1 MHTQSRKSKIMN
13 LAGARRDPKDP
24 LSRALHDQT
33 RESISEEEVNPKPS
47 SNPKSISLRD
57 TFPPG
62 RNDVR
67 RVVALLVKAEIA
79 PTSPNFCSDTIN
91 TPWHLLFFCME
102 GMVIPA
108 FLPDADE
115 TPVQG
120 HFYLSYS
127 MNLWLK
133 MGNFW
138 IWFDPNWS
146 WLCGTSSVV
155 QNRKFLNM
163 AWSKLILALWNQHL
177 NFTVNRENCLL
188 W

>member
-1 MHTQSRKSKIMN
+1 MEDPKQAGKLTAMHTQSRESKIMN

-47 SNPKSISLRD
+47 SNPKSISFRD

-79 PTSPNFCSDTIN
+79 PTSPNFCSDTIS
-91 TPWHLLFFCME
+91 TPWHLPFFCME

-115 TPVQG
+115 TSAQG

-133 MGNFW
+133 MGNF
-138 IWFDPNWS
+138 
-146 WLCGTSSVV
+146 
-155 QNRKFLNM
+155 
-163 AWSKLILALWNQHL
+163 
-177 NFTVNRENCLL
+177 
-188 W
+188 